1 MKQVQ
6 KMCMKYDDE
15 AIYYREVLKIARLTL
30 AVKFSSSMMVLELTE
45 TWYIGGSQKKWRYS

>member
-1 MKQVQ
+1 
-6 KMCMKYDDE
+6 MCMKYDDE